1 MFRLKDLN
9 TRLRDSHA
17 KVARRS
23 RGVREL
29 RSCKICKEEMHSK
42 NFSSWGTTHGV
53 VEDRFTSWAD
63 RGMSLH
69 SDIASSVEPSKLTNC
84 NKFALQ

>member
-1 MFRLKDLN
+1 
-9 TRLRDSHA
+9 
-17 KVARRS
+17 
-23 RGVREL
+23 
-29 RSCKICKEEMHSK
+29 MHSK

-69 SDIASSVEPSKLTNC
+69 SDITSSVEPSKLTNC